1 MMFQKQNKKLSK
13 LSNRENKK
21 GNCRIKGRDNMNIED
36 FCAKYNLGTVIDI
49 EKLSGG
55 LMHKMFKVKTTTA
68 TYAIKVLNREV
79 MNREDAYNNFVVSE
93 KISNL
98 AKENNIPVS
107 SAISIEGNYLTEFE
121 NIYYMVFN
129 YVEGK
134 TLSDKEITV
143 EHCKK
148 IGTVLAKIHNLDY
161 QKLGLT
167 EERVAY
173 KRLYDWEGYALEVNF
188 NKMSYREEYLKNYK
202 KYNSILKRAN
212 ERFNDANTVSTICH
226 RDMDPKNVMWNQG
239 VPIIIDWES
248 ATLANPYQEL
258 LETALSWS
266 GFLTNNFSEEKFKA
280 VFLEYQKLRNIK
292 NIDWYDVI
300 CGNLVGRL
308 EWLKYNLER
317 SLGII
322 TSDEEEKSL
331 GEQEVSKTI
340 EEISRYLELIGT
352 MDDIIDGLITTEE
365 QSFDKEIEKI
375 IENTPFLKGKNYN
388 KRTAGFTNTIYQVED
403 YIVRICTK
411 KENEKRFEHEIDFY
425 QNNKSTNIPKLYIA
439 DKTKELI
446 SYNYEVLEKVEGPT
460 LYEVWYKLTEDERKG
475 IILKLI
481 NVLQHLHSKKV
492 EEYDFNTFIKDKIKT
507 LIKGCNITNELF
519 DELLSLCD
527 IYFKENKF
535 GQIHG
540 DLHFDN
546 IIYQDD
552 RLILLDFEYSMPAA
566 IDYDYRILN
575 RYEKVPWRWASSKTD
590 MLTTEEDYQDLMP
603 IIIENDNELK
613 EIKFLKERLSVYD
626 IIDLLQVYKDTHKE
640 EMLEESKKIVK
651 ELKYN

>member
-1 MMFQKQNKKLSK
+1 
-13 LSNRENKK
+13 
-21 GNCRIKGRDNMNIED
+21 MNIED
-36 FCAKYNLGTVIDI
+36 FCTKYQLGTVIDI

-55 LMHKMFKVKTTTA
+55 LMHRMFKVKTTTA
-68 TYAIKVLNREV
+68 TYAIKVLNSEV
-79 MNREDAYNNFVVSE
+79 INREEAYNNFIVSE

-121 NIYYMVFN
+121 NTYYMVFN
-129 YVEGK
+129 YIEGK
-134 TLSDKEITV
+134 TLSDEEITV

-148 IGTVLAKIHNLDY
+148 IGTVLARIHNLDY

-167 EERVAY
+167 EERVEY

-188 NKMSYREEYLKNYK
+188 NKMSYKEEYLKNYK
-202 KYNSILKRAN
+202 KYNSILKRVN

-226 RDMDPKNVMWNQG
+226 RDMDPKNVMWNQDN
-239 VPIIIDWES
+239 PIIIDWES

-280 VFLEYQKLRNIK
+280 VFLEYQKLRDIK
-292 NIDWYDVI
+292 SIDWYDVI
-300 CGNLVGRL
+300 CGNLVGRF
-308 EWLKYNLER
+308 EWLNYNLER
-317 SLGII
+317 SLGMI
-322 TSDEEEKSL
+322 TNEEEEKSL

-352 MDDIIDGLITTEE
+352 MDDIIDGLIRTEE

-388 KRTAGFTNTIYQVED
+388 KITAGFTNTIYQVED

-411 KENEKRFEHEIDFY
+411 KENEKRFENEIEFY
-425 QNNKSTNIPKLYIA
+425 QNNKSSNIPKLYIA

-446 SYNYEVLEKVEGPT
+446 PYDYEVLEKIEGPT
-460 LYEVWYKLTEDERKG
+460 LYDVWYKLTEEERKE

-481 NVLQHLHSKKV
+481 SLLQPLHSKKV
-492 EEYDFNTFIKDKIKT
+492 EEYDFNKFIKDKIRT
-507 LIKGCNITNELF
+507 LIKECNITDELF
-519 DELLSLCD
+519 DELLLLCD

-546 IIYQDD
+546 IIYQDGN
-552 RLILLDFEYSMPAA
+552 LVLLDFEYSMPAA
-566 IDYDYRILN
+566 IDYDFRILN
-575 RYEKVPWRWASSKTD
+575 RYKKVPWRWASSKTD
-590 MLTTEEDYQDLMP
+590 MLTIEEDYQYLMQ
-603 IIIENDNELK
+603 IIIENDEDLK
-613 EIKFLKERLSVYD
+613 EVEFLKERFSVYD
-626 IIDLLQVYKDTHKE
+626 IIDLLQVYKNTHKE
-640 EMLEESKKIVK
+640 EILEESKEIVK
-651 ELKYN
+651 ELKYNR